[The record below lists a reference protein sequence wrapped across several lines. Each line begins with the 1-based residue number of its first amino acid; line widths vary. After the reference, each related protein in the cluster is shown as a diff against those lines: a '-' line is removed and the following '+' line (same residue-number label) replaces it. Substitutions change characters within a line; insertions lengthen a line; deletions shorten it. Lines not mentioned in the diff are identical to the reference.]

1 MRWGWYESPNG
12 DPSCLTPSSHRE
24 LWTREQKHSQERT
37 SKLLTPKVPA
47 NPMKSR
53 CPKGCV
59 PSFRKVLWKETDR
72 GLLSCP

>member
-12 DPSCLTPSSHRE
+12 DPSYLTPSSHGQLRK
-24 LWTREQKHSQERT
+24 REQKHSQERT

-53 CPKGCV
+53 RPKGRFYGRRQTGASS
-59 PSFRKVLWKETDR
+59 PAHKL
-72 GLLSCP
+72 